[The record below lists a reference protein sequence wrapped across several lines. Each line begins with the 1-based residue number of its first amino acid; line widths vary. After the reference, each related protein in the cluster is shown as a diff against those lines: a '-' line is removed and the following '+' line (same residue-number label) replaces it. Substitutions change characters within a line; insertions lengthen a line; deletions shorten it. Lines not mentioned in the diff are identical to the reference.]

1 MNGNFDDDEAI
12 KNELERNK
20 TGILEGVDS
29 FSRATQRGLYGEKE
43 KTPRGLNGIQDDKV
57 GKKDQADIDAINN
70 RGKNETD
77 INGKK
82 KKGKGEEDDS
92 TGSKSGGGL
101 DKKDGLEDSS
111 SDSKEK
117 GKGKGKGE
125 GAADKAKE
133 GAKDAA
139 KDKAKEEVAEK
150 AVEGAAG
157 KSLLLLKIKIIAII
171 ALVLLIV
178 IFIIFFCSILYFCV

>member
-92 TGSKSGGGL
+92 TGSKSGGGEMML
-101 DKKDGLEDSS
+101 R
-111 SDSKEK
+111 
-117 GKGKGKGE
+117 
-125 GAADKAKE
+125 
-133 GAKDAA
+133 
-139 KDKAKEEVAEK
+139 
-150 AVEGAAG
+150 
-157 KSLLLLKIKIIAII
+157 SLWQSLPDMCASRPF
-171 ALVLLIV
+171 VRT
-178 IFIIFFCSILYFCV
+178 FR